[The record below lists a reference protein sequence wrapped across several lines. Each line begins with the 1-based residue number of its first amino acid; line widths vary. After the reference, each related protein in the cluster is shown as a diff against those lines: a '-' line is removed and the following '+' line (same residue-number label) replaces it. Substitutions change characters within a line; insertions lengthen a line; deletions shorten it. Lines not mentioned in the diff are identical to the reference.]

1 MAEDIQG
8 LLQKIHEEGLKK
20 ADAEKEKIVADAKA
34 QADSILKKAREEAD
48 SIVKKAEEEASGSE
62 ARAKAAIKQAAR
74 DIILTLKDDLMKR
87 LDKVLKGAVDQAMT
101 ADLMGKILLE
111 MVRNYKE
118 KNIGAD
124 PELDILLNA
133 KDLAALEGALKSSLA
148 AELRKNPVISAGSDF
163 GSGLKIGFKGSDV
176 FFDFSDDALSEI
188 ISHYIGPRVAAMLN
202 D

>member
-87 LDKVLKGAVDQAMT
+87 LDKVMKGAVDQAMT
-101 ADLMGKILLE
+101 AELMGKILLE

-133 KDLAALEGALKSSLA
+133 KDLASLEGALKSSLA

-176 FFDFSDDALSEI
+176 FFDFSDDALTEI